1 MSESN
6 IYNLSLSEMCK
17 VGDIKRANYYKWLHH
32 EKGDHDLENEEL
44 LEIIKQYEEECD
56 HTLGYRMMTDKIN
69 REKNKNYNDKRIYK
83 IMRISGIQSRIRRRP
98 RSCTVRKNNNT
109 AENVLGRDFNA
120 KKPNE
125 KWVADVTEFKYGPK
139 NEHKLY
145 LSAFFDLYDRTIV
158 GYALSDSN
166 NNMLVYDSFKM
177 AVENNPGATP
187 LVHSDGGYQYT
198 NPAFVNQLKLLGMT
212 QSMSRVH
219 CCIDNGPMEGFWGI
233 LKCEAYKD
241 KHFDTREELVK
252 AIEKWID
259 YYTNKRYQRR
269 FGVRTPAEVR
279 SEALASDEPAYY
291 PIPEN
296 RRIEKYKMEH
306 YKYNTDSMTAQL

>member
-1 MSESN
+1 
-6 IYNLSLSEMCK
+6 MCIILG
-17 VGDIKRANYYKWLHH
+17 VCRSNYYKWLHH
-32 EKGDHDLENEEL
+32 EKSEYDIENEEL
-44 LEIIKQYEEECD
+44 LETIKEYEEECD

-69 REKNKNYNDKRIYK
+69 REKNKNYSDKRIYK
-83 IMRISGIQSRIRRRP
+83 IMHTGNIQSRIRKKR

-109 AENVLGRDFNA
+109 ADNVLDREFNA

-125 KWVADVTEFKYGPK
+125 KWVTDVTEFKYGAK

-145 LSAFFDLYDRTIV
+145 LSAFLDLYDRTIV
-158 GYALSDSN
+158 GYTLSDSN
-166 NNMLVYDSFKM
+166 NNTLVYDSFRS
-177 AVENNPGATP
+177 AIQNNPGASP

-198 NPAFVNQLKLLGMT
+198 SPIFVSWLERLGMT

-233 LKCEAYKD
+233 LKCEAYD
-241 KHFDTREELVK
+241 GKHFDTKEELK
-252 AIEKWID
+252 EKIDTWID
-259 YYTNKRYQRR
+259 YYTNRRYQRR

-279 SEALASDEPAYY
+279 NEALASEEPAYY

-296 RRIEKYKMEH
+296 KRIEKYKMEH
-306 YKYNTDSMTAQL
+306 YKKNTDSMTATL